1 MLDDDTHRHRLDA
14 VLRAVG
20 SSDDQAERLL
30 GGSVNHTY
38 RVRRAVGADVVV
50 RFPVD
55 ALRSDEFPVEAWAA
69 RAAAAAG
76 IEVPRPLDHGI
87 QDGVPFIVSEYVEP
101 DPRPIDHPWTWLGS
115 SARTVASIDL
125 GEAPASLF
133 TRFGTDLARAW
144 SAHLAYNSAALVA
157 DDPLRRDGAYNSAG
171 ALRRHFERLAAEHF
185 AFGLAHGDLAPR
197 NLIARGPGRAPVLID
212 WGAAETGPS
221 PWTDARRVF
230 EWAFVDATISR
241 AEYDEFT
248 AAAGLATP
256 ADHAILASLTALHL
270 VDVTRWAREQRPDL
284 YAEYVDRCRV
294 GLERVEHLERIE
306 RASGE

>member
-20 SSDDQAERLL
+20 SSADQTERLP

-55 ALRSDEFPVEAWAA
+55 PLRSDEFPVEAWAA

-76 IEVPRPLDHGI
+76 ISVARPLDHGV
-87 QDGVPFIVSEYVEP
+87 QDGVPFILSEYVAP
-101 DPRPIDHPWTWLGS
+101 DPRPIDRPWTWLGS

-125 GEAPASLF
+125 GEAPSSLY
-133 TRFGTDLARAW
+133 TRFGTDLAQAW

-157 DDPLRRDGAYNSAG
+157 DDPLRHDGAYAAAG
-171 ALRRHFERLAAEHF
+171 ALRRHVERLAAERF

-197 NLIARGPGRAPVLID
+197 NLIARGPDRAPVLID
-212 WGAAETGPS
+212 WGAAATGPS

-230 EWAFVDATISR
+230 EWAFVDGTISR

-256 ADHAILASLTALHL
+256 AGHATLASLTALHL
-270 VDVTRWAREQRPDL
+270 VDVTRWARDRRPDL
-284 YAEYVDRCRV
+284 YAEYVGRCRV
-294 GLERVEHLERIE
+294 GLERIE
-306 RASGE
+306 RVSSE

>member
-20 SSDDQAERLL
+20 SSAGQTERLP

-55 ALRSDEFPVEAWAA
+55 PLRSDEFPVEAWAA

-76 IEVPRPLDHGI
+76 ISVARPLDHGV
-87 QDGVPFIVSEYVEP
+87 QDGVPFIVSEYVAP
-101 DPRPIDHPWTWLGS
+101 DPRPIDRPWTWLGS

-125 GEAPASLF
+125 GEAPSSLY
-133 TRFGTDLARAW
+133 TRFGTDLAQAW
-144 SAHLAYNSAALVA
+144 SAHLAYNIAALVA
-157 DDPLRRDGAYNSAG
+157 DDPLRHDGAYAAAG
-171 ALRRHFERLAAEHF
+171 ALRRHVERLAAERF

-197 NLIARGPGRAPVLID
+197 NLIARGPDRAPVLID
-212 WGAAETGPS
+212 WGAAATGPS

-230 EWAFVDATISR
+230 EWAFVDGTISR

-256 ADHAILASLTALHL
+256 ADHATLASLTALHL
-270 VDVTRWAREQRPDL
+270 VDVTRWARDRRPDL
-284 YAEYVDRCRV
+284 YAEYVGRCRV
-294 GLERVEHLERIE
+294 GLERIE
-306 RASGE
+306 RVSSE